1 MRDATKLWI
10 PMACAGVLVLG
21 GCDDKPKAAEA
32 AGRVAL
38 PETSEREVP
47 PIIGAND
54 ERRRAGGEGGTH
66 AGAAAGGAERAEPE
80 AGAAAD
86 GAASFGAELARLYEA
101 WAGEERALVEDF
113 GRVLQ
118 AAIAKEGVFAGRL
131 EAIYAARG
139 RQPVMSR
146 DGVLVEDADALV
158 SALEGVETHGL
169 DAGPYELERL
179 AGLLQ
184 DFSKRR
190 LEADAAGGPQEDA
203 ELWKLVLAERPVAVP
218 ADAVMLGERARE
230 RGFGDR
236 DLLRLSELRKRLS
249 VLLAGRKAMNA
260 TLAELDAFLLGKLHR
275 WVFDMRFAKKAHPFL
290 ADRSDA
296 EALKRVG
303 PELDK
308 AMAIDLS
315 QKGAIAELVASV
327 VPRFPDYGPTRE
339 ALARYRDYAAK
350 YPEHLE
356 LPKEVEKLG
365 PGKAGEL
372 VKKLEERLIQ
382 EEYLTGPASGKW
394 SAELEEAISEYQET
408 HQMKPT
414 GKVDKLTRTSMNKP
428 FIDRARAIAL
438 SLQRYRES
446 DLHQSAFRFGETPL
460 RARVNI
466 PAMEAR
472 FYVGTELARR
482 HRVVVGNNDTDTE
495 ASSGKKGKLNQTRLL
510 TAEMQ
515 TVVLNPVWNVP
526 KRIKEQEL
534 DLLLMDEPDY
544 YEKHNFKVELNPDG
558 TERVV
563 QQPGPGNALGL
574 VKFLFPNQFSIYM
587 HDTPKKKLFERPVR
601 AFSHGCMRTENPLD
615 LARWLLVEVDKE
627 MTNEE
632 FDEVLAAR
640 EERHFALNPRVPI
653 STDYVTTTIDE
664 EGRINFLADVYGFD
678 RDYFEGK
685 TPYKNDKDLPMTIIF

>member
-1 MRDATKLWI
+1 MRALMKKATTVLI
-10 PMACAGVLVLG
+10 SMACAVGVA
-21 GCDDKPKAAEA
+21 GCSDKGPVAEA

-38 PETSEREVP
+38 PETGDRAAP
-47 PIIGAND
+47 PIIGAKGQHAAG
-54 ERRRAGGEGGTH
+54 RAHEASAAGRNEHVVPAPTS
-66 AGAAAGGAERAEPE
+66 AGAAASG
-80 AGAAAD
+80 
-86 GAASFGAELARLYEA
+86 SFGAELARLYAA
-101 WAGEERALVEDF
+101 WAGEEKALLEDF

-118 AAIAKEGVFAGRL
+118 GAIAKEGPFADRL
-131 EAIYAARG
+131 AKIYQARG
-139 RQPVMSR
+139 GQPIMSR
-146 DGVLVEDADALV
+146 DGVLVDDADALV
-158 SALEGVETHGL
+158 SAIEGVETHGL
-169 DAGPYELERL
+169 DPAPYELERL
-179 AGLLQ
+179 ATLLQ

-190 LEADAAGGPQEDA
+190 LEADGQAGPGQDA
-203 ELWKLVLAERPVAVP
+203 ELWKFVLEQRPAAGGA
-218 ADAVMLGERARE
+218 ADEATLTASARE
-230 RGFGDR
+230 RGLGDG
-236 DLLRLSELRKRLS
+236 DLQRLSELRKRLND
-249 VLLAGRKAMNA
+249 LLAGRKVMNA

-275 WVFDMRFAKKAHPFL
+275 WVFDMRLSKRAHPFL
-290 ADRSDA
+290 ADRS
-296 EALKRVG
+296 EADGVKRVG
-303 PELDK
+303 PDLDK
-308 AMAIDLS
+308 MMAVDLG
-315 QKGAIAELVASV
+315 QKGAIAGLVSSV
-327 VPRFPDYGPTRE
+327 VPRFPDYEPTRE
-339 ALARYRDYAAK
+339 ALARYREYAAK
-350 YPEHLE
+350 YPQHLE
-356 LPKEVEKLG
+356 LPREVEKLG
-365 PGKAGEL
+365 PGKSGEL
-372 VKKLEERLIQ
+372 VSKLEERLIQ
-382 EEYLTGPASGKW
+382 EQYLTGPATGKW

-428 FIDRARAIAL
+428 FSERATAIAL

-460 RARVNI
+460 RVRVNI

-472 FYVGTELARR
+472 FFVGTELARR
-482 HRVVVGNNDTDTE
+482 HRVVVGNNDTETDAET
-495 ASSGKKGKLNQTRLL
+495 GKKGKLNQTRLF

-563 QQPGPGNALGL
+563 QQPGPGNALGE

-627 MTNEE
+627 MTSEE
-632 FDEVLAAR
+632 FDEVLGKR
-640 EERHFALNPRVPI
+640 EERHFALNPRLPI

-664 EGRINFLADVYGFD
+664 AGRINFLADVYGFD

-685 TPYKNDKDLPMTIIF
+685 TPYKNDKDLPMTIIY